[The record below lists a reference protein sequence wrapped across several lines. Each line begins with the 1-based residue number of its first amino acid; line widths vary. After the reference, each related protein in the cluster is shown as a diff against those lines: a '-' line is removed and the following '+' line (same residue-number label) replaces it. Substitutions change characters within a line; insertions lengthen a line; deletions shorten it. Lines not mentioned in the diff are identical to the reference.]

1 MKVVRVRFFAAFR
14 EAAGI
19 ELVEVETGAATLG
32 ELFAE
37 MAERFP
43 GLSYEPAALVAVND
57 EMSRW
62 SDTFSDQDEVL
73 FFPPVAGG

>member
-1 MKVVRVRFFAAFR
+1 MDIRVRYFAAFR

-19 ELVEVETGAATLG
+19 ESEALESSAMSPA

-37 MAERFP
+37 CRKCHH
-43 GLSYEPAALVAVND
+43 GLEDYSASMVAIND
-57 EMSRW
+57 EMAAW
-62 SDTFSDQDEVL
+62 DAPLNEGDEVL

>member
-1 MKVVRVRFFAAFR
+1 MNIRIRYFAAFR

-19 ELVEVETGAATLG
+19 ESESLETSAISPA

-37 MAERFP
+37 CRQRHH
-43 GLSYEPAALVAVND
+43 GLESYSASMVAIND
-57 EMSRW
+57 EMAAWDAPLSEN
-62 SDTFSDQDEVL
+62 DEVL